1 MTPMSDTRPH
11 DEQDYPLRDHH
22 LDYFTELRVT
32 KQLLTS
38 RFATSCTTSACSA
51 RCCRDGVLVDIAH
64 RDRVIAEA
72 PLIVQYMEPTQEHD
86 PSRWFEEE
94 DEPDLDFPSGR
105 AVNTTAVG
113 GACVFLDSRR
123 LCVLQRAEAQ
133 SPGLKPFYCRAYP
146 VAIDHGR
153 VTLDADWCPEET
165 QCCGPVEGGELT
177 TFDVYEFELVHMLGE
192 AGMHELRRIANASVD
207 SERAPA

>member
-1 MTPMSDTRPH
+1 
-11 DEQDYPLRDHH
+11 
-22 LDYFTELRVT
+22 
-32 KQLLTS
+32 
-38 RFATSCTTSACSA
+38 
-51 RCCRDGVLVDIAH
+51 
-64 RDRVIAEA
+64 
-72 PLIVQYMEPTQEHD
+72 MEPAQEHD
-86 PSRWFEEE
+86 PARWFEPE

-105 AVNTTAVG
+105 AVNTTAVN

-123 LCVLQRAEAQ
+123 LCVLQLAEEK

-177 TFDVYEFELVHMLGE
+177 MLDVYEFELVHTLGE
-192 AGMHELRRIANASVD
+192 AGVHELRRIANASAE
-207 SERAPA
+207 SERTPA

>member
-1 MTPMSDTRPH
+1 MSDTQAPDDTGH
-11 DEQDYPLRDHH
+11 ILRDHH
-22 LDYFTELRVT
+22 LDYFPELRVSDV
-32 KQLLTS
+32 LLTS
-38 RFATSCTTSACSA
+38 RFASSCASSSCSA

-86 PSRWFEEE
+86 PAKWFEAE

-105 AVNTTAVG
+105 AVNTNAVNG
-113 GACVFLDSRR
+113 GCVFLDSRR
-123 LCVLQRAEAQ
+123 LCVLQRAEAE

-165 QCCGPVEGGELT
+165 QCCGPVAGGELT
-177 TFDVYEFELVHMLGE
+177 TLDVYRFELEHTLGE
-192 AGMHELRRIANASVD
+192 AGLRELRRIANASWE
-207 SERAPA
+207 SERTPA